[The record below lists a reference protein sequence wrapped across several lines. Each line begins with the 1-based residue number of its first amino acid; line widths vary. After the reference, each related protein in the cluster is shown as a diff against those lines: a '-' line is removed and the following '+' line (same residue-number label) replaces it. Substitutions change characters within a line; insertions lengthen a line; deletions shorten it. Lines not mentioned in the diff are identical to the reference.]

1 MIYGEKPIMEAKGKP
16 SVTFSLGIMLTI
28 VTGGSYYLMN
38 SVLGKVTHVS
48 REKPFTMASLGIVL
62 LIAGLYFFWPSFHE
76 SVNQA
81 FAILV
86 SGDRERLNEFFK
98 QFGIWGPVAIILAMT
113 AQMFL
118 LVIPSTALLVVSVLA
133 YGPLG
138 GTLISLLAVSV
149 ASTVG
154 YLIGRKLGPVTVDK
168 LIGSKTR
175 EKTEY
180 YVERYG
186 FWIVIVARF
195 SPFLSNDAI
204 SIVGG
209 LLRMSYWRF
218 MGATFIGILPLT
230 AIIAYLG
237 ETNERLMT
245 GLIWV
250 SVISLIAFVAYVIYD
265 HRQPNQRSR
274 L

>member
-1 MIYGEKPIMEAKGKP
+1 MEAKGKP
-16 SVTFSLGIMLTI
+16 SMTFSLGIMLTI
-28 VTGGSYYLMN
+28 VIGGSYYLMN
-38 SVLGKVTHVS
+38 NVLGKVAHVS
-48 REKPFTMASLGIVL
+48 RRKPVITASLGVVL

-86 SGDRERLNEFFK
+86 SGDRERLHEFFK

-138 GTLISLLAVSV
+138 GTIISLLAVSV

-154 YLIGRKLGPVTVDK
+154 YLIGRKLGPVTIDK

-175 EKTEY
+175 KKTEY

-186 FWIVIVARF
+186 FWTVIVARF

-218 MGATFIGILPLT
+218 MGATFAGILPLT
-230 AIIAYLG
+230 IIIAYLG

-245 GLIWV
+245 GLIWI
-250 SVISLIAFVAYVIYD
+250 SVISLVAFVAYVIYD

>member
-1 MIYGEKPIMEAKGKP
+1 M
-16 SVTFSLGIMLTI
+16 TFSLGIMLTI
-28 VTGGSYYLMN
+28 VVGGSYYLMN
-38 SVLGKVTHVS
+38 NVLGKVTHAS
-48 REKPFTMASLGIVL
+48 REKPVITASLSIVL
-62 LIAGLYFFWPSFHE
+62 IIIGLYFFWPSFHE

-98 QFGIWGPVAIILAMT
+98 QFGIWGPLAIILAMV

-118 LVIPSTALLVVSVLA
+118 IVIPSTALVVVSVLA
-133 YGPLG
+133 YGPVG

-154 YLIGRKLGPVTVDK
+154 YLIGRKLGPMTVDK

-175 EKTEY
+175 KKTEY

-186 FWIVIVARF
+186 FWTVIVARF

-204 SIVGG
+204 SFVGG

-230 AIIAYLG
+230 VIIAYLG

-245 GLIWV
+245 GLIWF
-250 SVISLIAFVAYVIYD
+250 SVISLIAFVAYVVYD
-265 HRQPNQRSR
+265 HRRQNQRSR